1 MEDPNLEVRGGAA
14 FKRYCCLFAVL
25 AFGSKGGGPLL
36 KDNVV
41 FLRFSHFFVFLDSFV

>member
-1 MEDPNLEVRGGAA
+1 MEDPNLEVRGGPLLKDIVVFLRFWHLAA
-14 FKRYCCLFAVL
+14 R
-25 AFGSKGGGPLL
+25 GGGPLL